1 MAHAIEDG
9 QRSSLEGL
17 QAYTVAMRDRQDR
30 ITILQQF
37 PGPKLLLAGTLDGAV
52 KIESS
57 RAQQKA
63 FTHYIELEGV
73 GHLGMIE
80 EKEKTL
86 GVVQDFVREV
96 LSSS

>member
-1 MAHAIEDG
+1 
-9 QRSSLEGL
+9 
-17 QAYTVAMRDRQDR
+17 
-30 ITILQQF
+30 
-37 PGPKLLLAGTLDGAV
+37 LDGSV

-57 RAQQKA
+57 RAQQDA
-63 FTHYIELEGV
+63 FTHYTELEGV

-86 GVVQDFVREV
+86 AVVQEFVREV